1 MPLSKVKPSTLV
13 AFLCLGIIVVI
24 LLFTFCSFD
33 VNADDVI
40 TGYNN
45 TRKYAAD
52 AKKLQFAVDNFKEE
66 VVERQEDED
75 ARNNFVGVEVSS
87 LGSWDNMLTDSEY
100 EKYTETLIMPA
111 DEKLTTTDKPPT
123 SDIVPS
129 AKMGESAIS
138 YMTYSGKLNNVG
150 DTTVYMLGS
159 WQCSGFANW
168 FLTKYMY
175 ADLFSSTGEFP
186 IYGSFDVTSNAVV
199 EMQAAWKSE
208 TNIQVGFQ
216 GDGESAKKFF
226 HGVAPGTLV
235 RVDTGKGYDH
245 SYIILGAG
253 TDSVVVYECN
263 QDGCSG
269 IKLTRYT
276 WDAFAVEPRFVHS
289 LIGIMAPPN
298 TNLPTGCT
306 SNEYENMGHIV
317 SEIRDLSYAKVT
329 Q

>member
-1 MPLSKVKPSTLV
+1 MPLSKVKPSTLI

-100 EKYTETLIMPA
+100 EKYTETLIMTA
-111 DEKLTTTDKPPT
+111 DEKLTTSDEPPT
-123 SDIVPS
+123 SDVVPS

-138 YMTYSGKLNNVG
+138 YMTYSGKINNRD
-150 DTTVYMLGS
+150 DTTVDMVGGK
-159 WQCSGFANW
+159 QCCGFANW

-175 ADLFSSTGEFP
+175 ADLLSSTGEFP
-186 IYGSFDVTSNAVV
+186 IYGSFDVTSNTVV
-199 EMQAAWKSE
+199 EMQAAWKAE
-208 TNIQVGFQ
+208 TNAQVGFL
-216 GDGESAKKFF
+216 GSGEEAQKFF
-226 HGVAPGTLV
+226 YGVAPGTLV
-235 RVDTGKGYDH
+235 RVDTGAGYDH

-253 TDSVVVYECN
+253 TDSVVTYECN
-263 QDGCSG
+263 QDYHCG
-269 IKLTRYT
+269 IKLAKYT
-276 WDAFAVEPRFVHS
+276 WDGFAAEPRFVNS

-306 SNEYENMGHIV
+306 SNEYKNMGHIV